1 MVETGGLLGLTGQ
14 PAYLK
19 HTKTQIQRE
28 TLCEGDKVKGD
39 RGRQLA
45 PCSDSCVYEQR
56 HRRVHMC
63 AHVCTHTVINQKR
76 KRRGEEQEKEEE
88 EKRKM
93 IIP

>member
-1 MVETGGLLGLTGQ
+1 MVATGGLLGVTGQ
-14 PAYLK
+14 PTYLK
-19 HTKTQIQRE
+19 HTESQIQRE

-45 PCSDSCVYEQR
+45 PCSDPWVYKQMC
-56 HRRVHMC
+56 VHMC
-63 AHVCTHTVINQKR
+63 TRIVIDQKR